1 MKDLNTQ
8 YWKTVP
14 AKSIIGRNAFP
25 GDELIRRLEPGSAIL
40 DLGCGT
46 GEMAQYLSDQGYR
59 VTGIDINEEAIS
71 QNKLK
76 PTQVDYVISDI
87 TDILPFADESFDA
100 IIISFVLVNIMPLS
114 KRKALVLELNRILK
128 PGALIW
134 VNEGLVSED
143 YNKRYELSRP
153 FVDEKHNFFVFNEG
167 TSSSSIETQKQMEE
181 AIEKNKIA
189 RIAHHFETKEL
200 ETLFKDFEIIHKEE
214 LETRSPN
221 TKSVIRMAIMVF
233 QKK

>member
-1 MKDLNTQ
+1 MRDLNTQ

-25 GDELIRRLEPGSAIL
+25 GDELIKKLEPGSAIL

-46 GEMAQYLSDQGYR
+46 GEMAESLSDQGYT
-59 VTGIDINEEAIS
+59 VTGIDINEKAIS

-76 PTQVDYVISDI
+76 PTKINYVISDI
-87 TDILPFADESFDA
+87 TDVLPFADKSFDA
-100 IIISFVLVNIMPLS
+100 IIMSFVLVNIMPLP
-114 KRKALVLELNRILK
+114 KRETLILELNRVLK
-128 PGALIW
+128 SGGLIW
-134 VNEGLVSED
+134 VNESLVSDD

-153 FVDEKHNFFVFNEG
+153 FVNEKYNFFVFKEG
-167 TSSSSIETQKQMEE
+167 TSSSSIKTLEQMRK
-181 AIEKNKIA
+181 AIEENKIA

-214 LETRSPN
+214 LETHSPN
-221 TKSVIRMAIMVF
+221 TGSVIKMAIMVF